1 MEEIKNK
8 AEKLKDTEVEKVS
21 GGYVHHRPGMPSFE
35 YVVVDDRDG
44 DVVGRY
50 KTQEEAQ
57 EAAKN
62 WKLSSRVLTDEE
74 YLDLQLTGELGK
86 AASRMGNK
94 I

>member
-8 AEKLKDTEVEKVS
+8 AEKLSETETEKVS

-50 KTQEEAQ
+50 KTKEEAQ

-62 WKLSSRVLTDEE
+62 WKLSSKVLTDEE
-74 YLDLQLTGELGK
+74 YFDLQLTGELGK